1 MKIVAIIPIKS
12 NSERV
17 KGKNFRFINGKP
29 LYQHFL
35 HKMEG
40 CNFDQV
46 YVDTDS
52 DEIKNFCSFNSI
64 KIIDRIPFLASNQA
78 NGNDLLNYHA
88 SIIEA
93 DIYFQL
99 FVTAPLLK
107 VESINNCIDLI
118 KDKLEYDS
126 ILTVEEIYS
135 WFWFDNKPVN
145 YNPKELPRSQ
155 DARPIIQ
162 ETTGLYGIR
171 KDALLSGQC
180 RIGKIPYFYRVDSD
194 ESIDLDNESDFIK
207 LESLMN

>member
-1 MKIVAIIPIKS
+1 MKTVAIIPIKS

-17 KGKNFRFINGKP
+17 KGKNFRLVNGKP

-35 HKMEG
+35 NKLES
-40 CNFDQV
+40 CDFEQV

-52 DEIKNFCSFNSI
+52 EEIKKFCSINSI

-180 RIGKIPYFYRVDSD
+180 RIGESPYFYRVNSN

-207 LESLMN
+207 LESLMK